1 MKELDIL
8 LQRWLKGRYD
18 EASEVQRAGFEA
30 LLELPDPELAA
41 YVLGAMIPPDAQLAA
56 AVREILDYV
65 G

>member
-18 EASEVQRAGFEA
+18 EASETQRARFEA

-41 YVLGAMIPPDAQLAA
+41 YLLGAMTPPDAQLAA